1 MNKRFELTDC
11 GRLSAALMI
20 AKAVMRTFP
29 VACLL
34 SVELGRALRTCWKAC
49 RPGGGLDLE
58 PQAE

>member
-1 MNKRFELTDC
+1 
-11 GRLSAALMI
+11 MI